1 MVKFELS
8 KDSPALG
15 STLYAILPRVKLD
28 PMGRLRR
35 EKGFS
40 VCPVVAYTV
49 SFDLNDDRTISCK
62 ISGACT
68 GDGVL
73 RWEDNIRAENLFNS
87 LEAANEE
94 LEKRMRKE

>member
-28 PMGRLRR
+28 QMGRLRR

-40 VCPVVAYTV
+40 VSPVVAYTV
-49 SFDLNDDRTISCK
+49 SFDLSTRN
-62 ISGACT
+62 
-68 GDGVL
+68 
-73 RWEDNIRAENLFNS
+73 
-87 LEAANEE
+87 
-94 LEKRMRKE
+94 